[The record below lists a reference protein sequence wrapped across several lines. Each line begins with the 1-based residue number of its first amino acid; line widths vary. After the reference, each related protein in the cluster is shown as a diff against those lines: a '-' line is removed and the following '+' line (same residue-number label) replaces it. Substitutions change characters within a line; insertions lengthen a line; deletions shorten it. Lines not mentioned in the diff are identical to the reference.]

1 MRNSEALK
9 RIADFLKRNDD
20 FLLLTHKHPDGDCL
34 GSALTLHCV
43 LEKIGKRSCV
53 CNIDEVPMYI
63 SMLPQEKIHNK
74 TALPFKPKAQVF
86 VDCSDAERAGCE
98 DIFDKTLPTACIDH
112 HATANTDFEA
122 AYIDAD
128 AAAAGELVYDV
139 MKELGVQPD
148 AEIALYLYVAISTDS
163 GNFSFSCTNRDT
175 FTIAAECLNY
185 GIDLDSLNYEM
196 FRKRTRERT
205 RLLGR
210 ALSGIRY
217 LCGGRFALMILR
229 QEDFEVTGAGF
240 ADTEGVVN
248 YGIDTA
254 GTAVAV
260 LAVEQ
265 GDIAK
270 FSFRS
275 RGEVNVAKLARQFGG
290 GGHERASGASIKGDF
305 DAAVE
310 QVMQA
315 CIRETGE

>member
-1 MRNSEALK
+1 MRNSEALN
-9 RIADFLKRNDD
+9 RVAAFLKENDD

-34 GSALTLHCV
+34 GSALALSHT
-43 LEKIGKRSCV
+43 LEKLGKRSCV
-53 CNIDEVPMYI
+53 CNIDDVPMYI
-63 SMLPQEKIHNK
+63 SMLPQEKIYK
-74 TALPFKPKAQVF
+74 REALPFAPKAQVF
-86 VDCSDAERAGCE
+86 VDCSDAERAGCA
-98 DIFDKTLPTACIDH
+98 DIFDGSLPTACIDH
-112 HATANTDFEA
+112 HATANTDFTA
-122 AYIDAD
+122 AAVDPD
-128 AAAAGELVYDV
+128 AAASGELVYDV
-139 MKELGVQPD
+139 MRLLGVQVD
-148 AEIALYLYVAISTDS
+148 AETALYLYVALSTDS

-175 FTIAAECLNY
+175 FTIAAECLKY

-229 QEDFEVTGAGF
+229 QEDFEVTGASF

-254 GTAVAV
+254 GAAIAV

-275 RGEVNVAKLARQFGG
+275 RGEVNVAQIAKSFGG
-290 GGHERASGASIKGDF
+290 GGHERASGASIRGDF
-305 DAAVE
+305 DAAVD
-310 QVMQA
+310 QVMLA